1 MKTLKVTLG
10 TVAFFSVLFLAGT
23 ADRTSEIIYTM
34 PGEIYEEIKGKLTV
48 DGEEPSDREI
58 AEFYIKNY

>member
-1 MKTLKVTLG
+1 MKVLKGILG
-10 TVAFFSVLFLAGT
+10 TVAFFAVLFLAGT

-48 DGEEPSDREI
+48 EGEDPSDREI
-58 AEFYIKNY
+58 AEFYIENY